1 MPEGQVLEFSGLTKR
16 FGAVT
21 AVENFSARIEPGVVT
36 GFLGPNGAG
45 KTTTL
50 RILLGLVTASEGTAT
65 IGGVPYAALRHPLQS
80 VGAAL
85 EASSFHPARTAHNH
99 LKIYAQAAGLPL
111 SRVDESLAVVGLEEV
126 ADRKVGG
133 FSLGMRQRLGLAYA
147 LLGDP
152 GVLVLDEPV
161 NGLDPEGIKW
171 MRGLLR
177 TLAAQG
183 RTVLLSSHLLTEV
196 QQSVDNLVIISRGR
210 LVYQG
215 GLAELSETEQTL
227 VVADSPDR
235 AALAAAFTAAA
246 LDFDALRSGLVVR
259 GQEPAA
265 LGQIALAAGVPLS
278 GLARKGGGIE
288 EIFLDLVSGVRT
300 HPSAGA
306 GAVVGVEPVAE
317 AAADVAVMPEPT
329 PVPAPEPEPE
339 PEPLNGNADED
350 EVEAEIE
357 TAAEADTDGDD
368 DDVEEAAPGEPAPA
382 QPVSARVIPS
392 FDSLLFGPP
401 DDSPHEN
408 EDEEGGAAR

>member
-1 MPEGQVLEFSGLTKR
+1 MPEGQILEFSGLTKR

-21 AVENFSARIEPGVVT
+21 AVESFSARVEPGMVT

-50 RILLGLVTASEGTAT
+50 RILLGLVSATEGTAT
-65 IGGVPYAALRHPLQS
+65 IGGVPYASLRHPLRS

-111 SRVDESLAVVGLEEV
+111 SRVDESLAVVGLESV

-183 RTVLLSSHLLTEV
+183 RTVLLSSHLLSEV

-215 GLAELSETEQTL
+215 GLEELSATEQSL

-235 AALAAAFTAAA
+235 AGLAAAFAAA
-246 LDFDALRSGLVVR
+246 ELDFDVLRSGLVVR
-259 GQEPAA
+259 GQEPAD
-265 LGQIALAAGVPLS
+265 LGQIALGAGVPLS
-278 GLARKGGGIE
+278 SLARKGGGIE

-300 HPSAGA
+300 HPSAGET
-306 GAVVGVEPVAE
+306 EPV
-317 AAADVAVMPEPT
+317 
-329 PVPAPEPEPE
+329 PEPEPE
-339 PEPLNGNADED
+339 VTSQPEAAADP
-350 EVEAEIE
+350 VP
-357 TAAEADTDGDD
+357 TPDTDGDD
-368 DDVEEAAPGEPAPA
+368 DDLDDHAEDLALEEPVPAL
-382 QPVSARVIPS
+382 PVAARVIPS

-401 DDSPHEN
+401 EEPSHTDDE
-408 EDEEGGAAR
+408 EEGGAPR